1 MQVWGWDWSRVGL
14 DWGGRLLF
22 VFIHGSLE
30 VVVWG
35 LMWYLRM
42 ASFQIQVSV
51 PACSEACPAILF
63 GMDSEDGGMD
73 PWDRDE
79 FDTMMEGPPVEEQEL
94 GPPEDELLGPP
105 ETVQVQE
112 RTALGQET
120 TAPATPS
127 EQKPAILE

>member
-1 MQVWGWDWSRVGL
+1 MATASAAAADGLGCRCGAGIGWEWGL

-51 PACSEACPAILF
+51 LACSEASPAILF
-63 GMDSEDGGMD
+63 GMDSEDDVHG
-73 PWDRDE
+73 
-79 FDTMMEGPPVEEQEL
+79 
-94 GPPEDELLGPP
+94 
-105 ETVQVQE
+105 
-112 RTALGQET
+112 
-120 TAPATPS
+120 
-127 EQKPAILE
+127 ILRSSIR